1 MKATVIEILD
11 VLDSIQCIK
20 NSELLSQDQRSTM
33 LSELL
38 TEMPLDMFCHQ
49 SLKSRAIVAGIIERE
64 INGNQAPKEKS
75 KVPTKAKHRTSKS
88 PKEELLL
95 NPDGHPRGKSE
106 KAGVVN

>member
-1 MKATVIEILD
+1 MKATVIGNLD

-49 SLKSRAIVAGIIERE
+49 SSNSRALVAET
-64 INGNQAPKEKS
+64 
-75 KVPTKAKHRTSKS
+75 VFYTHLTLPTPSS
-88 PKEELLL
+88 
-95 NPDGHPRGKSE
+95 
-106 KAGVVN
+106 V